1 MRHRMEERN
10 ALLVRRVLLLVPQD
24 GPSDGSSISLSLSLS
39 ASKKI
44 NLLFVH
50 LSESLLVPNE
60 YHLTCLGLDMVTALT
75 TGGL

>member
-24 GPSDGSSISLSLSLS
+24 GPSDGSSISLSLS